1 MAKQAGLL
9 RAALVIGGTAA
20 AAYFSKK
27 ENLDRVLDKVNQP
40 KSPGSK
46 PSLADKVKEKAAPL
60 LDQSSSNEER
70 FPKTQKDTYEQIT
83 TFDDEGGGGVNN
95 IHTVHD
101 QNLRN

>member
-46 PSLADKVKEKAAPL
+46 PSLADKVKEKAVHERMQNQWPEWKKIHLSDYIICNDGVHPL
-60 LDQSSSNEER
+60 IPQVQKAVEWMER
-70 FPKTQKDTYEQIT
+70 S
-83 TFDDEGGGGVNN
+83 
-95 IHTVHD
+95 
-101 QNLRN
+101 